1 MLDISFILGF
11 IGAAVGLIVGI
22 FIFGA
27 VEDSITCPD
36 VTANPN
42 GNDSCTRATQL
53 AWTVMGIMPI
63 SLFIVLFSIFGGL
76 KNLTFEA

>member
-1 MLDISFILGF
+1 MLDLSFIMGF
-11 IGAAVGLIVGI
+11 IGMAVGLIVGI

-27 VEDSITCPD
+27 VEDVIDCPD
-36 VTANPN
+36 ATSNPD
-42 GNDSCTRATQL
+42 GNDSCNRATQL

-63 SLFIVLFSIFGGL
+63 SMFIVLFSIFGGL